1 MSSYEKA
8 RRENIARNKELLK
21 SLGLDKPFFEPVEK
35 ARKTKTVSKKRKSEL
50 TEDTNEDSTAPPRKT
65 TRKETDSLASESEGS
80 VRRSTRNKGKVVDYN
95 AESVSKDQTPISFKA
110 GIRTTKNIGPLGR
123 EDGKRVHDPKRFG
136 SIPGI
141 QVGTWW
147 ETRQGCSTD
156 SIHAPWVAGISGGP
170 DGAYS
175 VALSGGYDDD
185 VDEGYAFTYT
195 GSGGRDLKGTKAA
208 PKNLRTAPQSSD
220 QSFDNSFNAALKR
233 SSETRK
239 PVRVI
244 RGFKSAS
251 NYAPI
256 EGYRYDGL
264 YVVEKAW
271 MEKGLNP
278 KGYLVCK
285 YLFKR
290 LPHQP
295 PIAVRVSESDG
306 PHNEE
311 DLDAEDIENNKS
323 MDEVEED
330 AKEDAEDTDAEGDA
344 V

>member
-1 MSSYEKA
+1 MSAYEKQRLA
-8 RRENIARNKELLK
+8 NIERNKQLLR
-21 SLGLDKPFFEPVEK
+21 SLGLDKPFFEPLEK
-35 ARKTKTVSKKRKSEL
+35 ARKPKLTEKKRKAERM
-50 TEDTNEDSTAPPRKT
+50 ENEDGDNLALPPKKSARAAELAT
-65 TRKETDSLASESEGS
+65 EQGISSL
-80 VRRSTRNKGKVVDYN
+80 RRSTRNKGKVIDYN
-95 AESVSKDQTPISFKA
+95 SEKISTDAALISVKA
-110 GIRTTKNIGPLGR
+110 GTRLSTNSGPRGR
-123 EDGKRVHDPKRFG
+123 EEGQRKYDPKRFG

-141 QVGTWW
+141 DVGTWW
-147 ETRQGCSTD
+147 ETRQGCSAD

-170 DGAYS
+170 EGAYS

-195 GSGGRDLKGTKAA
+195 GSGGRDLKGTKDK

-220 QSFDNSFNAALKR
+220 QSFDNPFNAALKK
-233 SSETRK
+233 SSETKK

-251 NYAPI
+251 KYAPT

-290 LPHQP
+290 LPDQP
-295 PIAVRVSESDG
+295 PIPVRSHEGDTADGEPELESEESD
-306 PHNEE
+306 H
-311 DLDAEDIENNKS
+311 
-323 MDEVEED
+323 
-330 AKEDAEDTDAEGDA
+330 
-344 V
+344 

>member
-1 MSSYEKA
+1 MSSYEKQRLA
-8 RRENIARNKELLK
+8 NIAKNKKLLEQ
-21 SLGLDKPFFEPVEK
+21 LGLDRPFFEPVDEP
-35 ARKTKTVSKKRKSEL
+35 RKPQATTKKRKAEKI
-50 TEDTNEDSTAPPRKT
+50 EDDDSATPRKKSSRT
-65 TRKETDSLASESEGS
+65 ADTSSDQENSTL
-80 VRRSTRNKGKVVDYN
+80 RRSTRNRGKTIDYN
-95 AESVSKDQTPISFKA
+95 AEVVSEDYIPDAFKA
-110 GIRTTKNIGPLGR
+110 GIRKTKNTGPLGR
-123 EDGKRVHDPKRFG
+123 EDGKRVHNPKKFG

-141 QVGTWW
+141 EVGTWW

-156 SIHAPWVAGISGGP
+156 SIHAPWVAGISGSP
-170 DGAYS
+170 NGAYS

-220 QSFDNSFNAALKR
+220 QSFENPFNAALKR
-233 SSETRK
+233 SSETKK

-244 RGFKSAS
+244 RGFKSRS
-251 NYAPI
+251 NYAPT

-264 YVVEKAW
+264 YVVESAW

-290 LPHQP
+290 LPGQP
-295 PIAVRVSESDG
+295 PIPVRTSRTDKDDSKGAELGDDTESSD
-306 PHNEE
+306 
-311 DLDAEDIENNKS
+311 
-323 MDEVEED
+323 V
-330 AKEDAEDTDAEGDA
+330 EDTH
-344 V
+344 

>member
-1 MSSYEKA
+1 MSAYEKA
-8 RRENIARNKELLK
+8 RLENIARNKELLK
-21 SLGLDKPFFEPVEK
+21 SLGLDKPFFEPTEK
-35 ARKTKTVSKKRKSEL
+35 PRKQKNTAQKRKLEQPETADSATPHQKSLVQPQTLYQGLLLKEKI
-50 TEDTNEDSTAPPRKT
+50 NEDYIP
-65 TRKETDSLASESEGS
+65 D
-80 VRRSTRNKGKVVDYN
+80 
-95 AESVSKDQTPISFKA
+95 SFKA
-110 GIRTTKNIGPLGR
+110 GIRVSKNAGPMGR
-123 EDGKRVHDPKRFG
+123 EDGKRVHDPKKFG

-141 QVGTWW
+141 EVGTWW

-220 QSFDNSFNAALKR
+220 QSFENSFNAALKR
-233 SSETRK
+233 SSVTKK

-244 RGFKSAS
+244 RGFKSKS
-251 NYAPI
+251 NYAPT

-264 YVVEKAW
+264 YVVESAW

-290 LPHQP
+290 LPNQP
-295 PIAVRVSESDG
+295 AIPIRSSGDRTKTTDGDEEPETTTLKAQICSLFLDDIFRPVSSCQNKASNTSD
-306 PHNEE
+306 PAPSPSTN
-311 DLDAEDIENNKS
+311 
-323 MDEVEED
+323 
-330 AKEDAEDTDAEGDA
+330 
-344 V
+344 